1 MRALLCFRVT
11 INVQIKW
18 EKCLFTEIPI
28 GGLWP
33 GKGWGRPWG
42 QGLWPWHSGD
52 TARPAWP
59 SSQPVSINCNNNGHW
74 TQAARGRDRQIQLMY
89 NLALQNTTPAITQ
102 TGSVSSAC
110 SLRCAHFRVCQ
121 YSLAANSQIWV
132 EERGWHQGAL
142 TALWAWCQPARA
154 ARSGQIIWVVNHTS
168 YQYQSPLSLEGW
180 ACDLRSLCG
189 CSHRYLTQAPPGPN
203 TLRDQSKLV
212 DSLQIEKVQLNW
224 DPNGPAY

>member
-1 MRALLCFRVT
+1 MRAFPQMQTQAIRMYNVKLLRNFHSECPAPAPWSSLRRWVIPAAPTTLAQEKTREMRALLCFRVT

-52 TARPAWP
+52 TAQAAWP

-74 TQAARGRDRQIQLMY
+74 TQAARGRDRQQIQLMY

-121 YSLAANSQIWV
+121 YSLAADNSGDLSWGAGLASGCTDCTVSQP
-132 EERGWHQGAL
+132 ELQGR
-142 TALWAWCQPARA
+142 AR
-154 ARSGQIIWVVNHTS
+154 
-168 YQYQSPLSLEGW
+168 
-180 ACDLRSLCG
+180 
-189 CSHRYLTQAPPGPN
+189 
-203 TLRDQSKLV
+203 
-212 DSLQIEKVQLNW
+212 
-224 DPNGPAY
+224 